1 MSKLLPT
8 IFAMLAVASAATV
21 QETQLGTFGNKGK
34 IYIKPAPSPAAYV
47 NGTHTNSVLRGD
59 FSVSD
64 FYCPA
69 PGPNGPASGID
80 CSEIYHELL
89 NISGQSYT
97 IPPLEIIYF
106 EHISCIVGILNRDVC
121 GDIHF
126 TAGELAP
133 FVNTMLQCPYN
144 YGADG
149 VIHGEHPPVMIVMTG
164 LDEDLP
170 GYTADGNCNDAHD
183 ELKRSQA

>member
-1 MSKLLPT
+1 MSKLLPA
-8 IFAMLAVASAATV
+8 IFAILTVASAATV
-21 QETQLGTFGNKGK
+21 QETQLGTFGDKGK
-34 IYIKPAPSPAAYV
+34 LYIKPAPPPAAYV
-47 NGTHTNSVLRGD
+47 NGTHTNSVLRED
-59 FSVSD
+59 FSVTN
-64 FYCPA
+64 FQCVP
-69 PGPNGPASGID
+69 PGSNGPASGDD
-80 CSEIYHELL
+80 CAEIYRELL

-97 IPPLEIIYF
+97 IPPLEILTF
-106 EHISCIVGILNRDVC
+106 EYISCAVGILNRDVC

-149 VIHGEHPPVMIVMTG
+149 VIEGEDPPVMIVMTG

-170 GYTADGNCNDAHD
+170 SYTADGNCNDAHD